1 MIENSYFPLEDLGVN
16 FPAFGQHGHCMVRM
30 IGDGNTGEAGHAACE
45 SATRQLSALSPQF
58 SILVSVH
65 SKADVADGR
74 RVLQVQN

>member
-45 SATRQLSALSPQF
+45 SATRQLSALSP
-58 SILVSVH
+58 
-65 SKADVADGR
+65 
-74 RVLQVQN
+74 